1 MNFLRPYQNRKS
13 ISNDNSKVDENTL
26 KTKNIVNDIDA
37 QDDDDEI
44 VVMSITAKKLIF
56 KKNLVKNKIRNKIIK
71 DVFIFSF

>member
-13 ISNDNSKVDENTL
+13 ISKDNSKVDENTL